1 MKTILTLSFVFA
13 SLIMT
18 AQNRAQT
25 MLLIPQNFT
34 LSPNQKISSSGKS
47 FCLEI
52 QNSAPLW
59 DANYSIEMLKKARV
73 VVGNRTPI
81 SLFEAQQQGILNLV
95 NNDSLEFEYYFV
107 RGSKYQN
114 EKITIEMSDK
124 LSDNIIAPKGAK
136 VDVSYFRDILNY
148 DKSSIISAD
157 FQGDLWFY
165 QLKKDLFKQA
175 NPKFELN
182 SPRKIHAKKTDE
194 FIENIKRVL
203 EDNIYCKPTD
213 AELCFSKENS
223 PTVSF
228 SFTCKYIDITVST
241 DGEVSLS
248 NTIGNKYISLTEEKT
263 FKLHDSFKKDVK
275 VDESENPCS
284 WEKICFNIN
293 KSDNFPKPIIPD
305 CPIIDAVFNNKISL
319 SNEVSGKTIT
329 LSFN

>member
-13 SLIMT
+13 SLIIT
-18 AQNRAQT
+18 AQKRAQT

-59 DANYSIEMLKKARV
+59 DTNYSIEMLEKVRV

-81 SLFEAQQQGILNLV
+81 SLFEAQQQGILYLRIG
-95 NNDSLEFEYYFV
+95 FKYYFE

-114 EKITIEMSDK
+114 EKITIEMSNK

-165 QLKKDLFKQA
+165 QLKKDLFNQE
-175 NPKFELN
+175 NPRFELD
-182 SPRKIHAKKTDE
+182 SPREIYTEKTDE
-194 FIENIKRVL
+194 FLENVRKVL
-203 EDNIYCKPTD
+203 EDNTYCGSFD
-213 AELCFSKENS
+213 AEFC
-223 PTVSF
+223 VSQGKHPIATF
-228 SFTCKYIDITVST
+228 SFKCENREITIST
-241 DGEVSLS
+241 DGEVSVS
-248 NTIGNKYISLTEEKT
+248 RSIGNKYISLTEEKT

-275 VDESENPCS
+275 VDESENPCL

-293 KSDNFPKPIIPD
+293 RSDKFPKPIIPD
-305 CPIIDAVFNNKISL
+305 CPIIDAVFNNKILL